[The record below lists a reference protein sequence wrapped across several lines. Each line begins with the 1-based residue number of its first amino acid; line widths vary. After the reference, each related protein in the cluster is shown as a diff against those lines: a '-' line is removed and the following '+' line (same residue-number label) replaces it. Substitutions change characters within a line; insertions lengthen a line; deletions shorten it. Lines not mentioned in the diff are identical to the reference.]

1 MFVELHAQSAFSFL
15 EGAEQPEALVSEAA
29 RLDMG
34 VLALVDRDGLSA
46 APRFYQ
52 AATRAGI
59 RPLIGSE
66 LTLRDGARLP
76 LLVEDRDGYRNLSR
90 LITLMKLRA
99 PKGEAVLDLEEI
111 TPYASGLVCLTGGAH
126 GPLGRSL
133 AAGGYPAARATLE
146 RLAGIFGAD
155 NCFVEVQRHR
165 ERAEERR
172 LQALVRLA
180 HDARLPLVAT
190 NQPLYCGDGDPS
202 AARIPGRAGWSGG
215 RALADALM
223 CIREKTT
230 LDAAGRLLACNDERR
245 LKPGVEMASLFA
257 DLPEAVATTG
267 ELALRLAFT
276 LKDVG
281 YRFPDYPLP
290 PGQEPLEHL
299 RVLAERGAKSRY
311 GRGPLAAKASRQ
323 IAYELDI
330 IGRLDLAGY
339 FLIVWDLVEY
349 CRAHDILVQGRGSA
363 ANSAVCYALGIT
375 AVDPVGMGL
384 LFERFLSEAR
394 GEWPDIDL
402 DLPSGERREDVIQ
415 YVYRRYGRLGAAMT
429 ANVITYRGRSAARE
443 LGKVLDLPADLRE
456 RLARLVP
463 IWGYR
468 DPADMLTRHLAAAGC
483 DPAHPRIRAFAAL
496 WTRIQD
502 LPRHL
507 GQHSGGMVIAAGR
520 LDDVVP
526 LETATMPGRVV
537 IQWDKEDCAALGII
551 KVDLLGLRMMS
562 VIQEAIEIV
571 GETGGEIDLA
581 HLPADDPTV
590 YAMLREAD
598 TIGVFQVESRAQ
610 MATLPRIQPER
621 FYDLVVQVAII
632 RPGPIV
638 GDMVHPYIN
647 RRRGRERVTYPHPS
661 LEPILERTLGVPL
674 FQEQL
679 LRMAMATA
687 GFTGAEAEELR
698 RAFGFKRSE
707 ARMAEV
713 EAKLRAGMAR
723 QGITGDAA
731 EQIVHAITAF
741 ALYGFPECVVGETR
755 IIDAD
760 TGRRVAVED
769 IVHGRVPVQAT
780 LACDAEL
787 QFTRRR
793 IVHATVSGR
802 RMVYRVQT
810 ALGREIV
817 ATPEHPLLTMRGWR
831 ALGSLRRG
839 DRIGVARRLPPL
851 GHRRWPRHQVVVLA
865 DLIAEGNLC
874 HPSTVYFYTTDIRQ
888 RDDFVRSVQR
898 FDNTVT
904 TVGRHRNCYSVHVR
918 RRHHTRPAGVVVWIK
933 QLGLWGLDSHRKHL
947 PEQAFALCSSQI
959 ALLLARLWE
968 GDGSL
973 SRAGHASYDTASRVL
988 ATDIQHLLLRLG
1000 IVSRLYERARP
1011 YRQRTV
1017 TGFVI
1022 TVTGKA
1028 NLRRFSSRI
1037 ARWFLDSRKRQQAQS
1052 LSTAREH
1059 PRSSRDIVPVDVHP
1073 LIVSARI
1080 RRSLTWKEIG
1090 ASTRMAMREI
1100 ASPSQAKRG
1109 YCRWVT
1115 GRLGRFL
1122 RSPELAR
1129 LAISDLYW
1137 DRVTAMTPI
1146 GMRETYDL
1154 SIEGDQNFLA
1164 NDVVVHNSHASSFA
1178 LLAYASAYLKA
1189 HHSAAF
1195 YAALLNNQPM
1205 GFYHPATIVNDAR
1218 RHGQRILPID
1228 VTRSHWLCTVEE
1240 LADGRWAVRLGLRY
1254 VKGLRE
1260 EVAKALVAAR
1270 AERPFASATEV
1281 AQRVGLD
1288 RAEREA
1294 LAAIG
1299 AFASLGG
1306 TRRQNVWT
1314 LAVPPAGPLFTA
1326 AESAHPPE
1334 VGGSAQTLAPHSPLP
1349 EMTEIDRLEADYAGT
1364 GVTVGRHP
1372 MALRRTALARQ
1383 GVTRAADLARG
1394 RPGQPIRVA
1403 GSVIV
1408 RQRPGTAKG
1417 FLFLSLE
1424 DETGIANVIVT
1435 PQHFERHRLVLVS
1448 EPFLLVD
1455 GVLQRQDGVVS
1466 VKAERVQA
1474 LPPLTNNVPSH
1485 DFG

>member
-15 EGAEQPEALVSEAA
+15 EGAEQPEALVAEAA

-34 VLALVDRDGLSA
+34 VLALVDRDGLAA

-66 LTLRDGARLP
+66 LTLRDGARFP

-99 PKGEAVLDLEEI
+99 PKGEGALDLNEI
-111 TPYASGLVCLTGGAH
+111 APYASGLVCLTGGAR
-126 GPLGRSL
+126 GPLARSL
-133 AAGGYPAARATLE
+133 ASGGYGAARAVLD
-146 RLAGIFGAD
+146 RLAGIFGAG

-165 ERAEERR
+165 DRAGERR
-172 LQALVRLA
+172 VQGLVRLA
-180 HDARLPLVAT
+180 RDMHVPLVAT
-190 NQPLYCGDGDPS
+190 NQPLYCGENGAS
-202 AARIPGRAGWSGG
+202 AARISDLAAWSRG
-215 RALADALM
+215 RALADALT
-223 CIREKTT
+223 CIREKVT
-230 LDAAGRLLACNDERR
+230 LDAAGRLLACNAERR
-245 LKPGVEMASLFA
+245 LKPGIEMARLFA
-257 DLPEAVATTG
+257 DLPEAIANTG

-281 YRFPDYPLP
+281 YRFPDYRLP

-299 RVLAERGAKSRY
+299 RILAERGAKSRY
-311 GRGPLAAKASRQ
+311 GDGPLALKARGQ
-323 IAYELDI
+323 IAHELDV

-349 CRAHDILVQGRGSA
+349 CRVHDILVQGRGSA

-402 DLPSGERREDVIQ
+402 DLPSGERREEVIQ
-415 YVYRRYGRLGAAMT
+415 YVYRRYGRQGAAMT

-443 LGKVLDLPADLRE
+443 LGKVLDLPPDLRE

-468 DPADMLTRHLAAAGC
+468 DPADVLTRHLAAAGC
-483 DPAHPRIRAFAAL
+483 DPTHPRIRAFAAL
-496 WTRIQD
+496 WARIQD

-520 LDDVVP
+520 LDDIVP
-526 LETATMPGRVV
+526 LEPATMPGRVV

-571 GETGGEIDLA
+571 GATGGEIDLA
-581 HLPADDPTV
+581 HLPADDPKV

-647 RRRGRERVTYPHPS
+647 RRRGREPVTYPHPS

-707 ARMAEV
+707 ARMKEV
-713 EAKLRAGMAR
+713 EGKLRAGMAR
-723 QGITGDAA
+723 QGIAGDAA

-755 IIDAD
+755 IVDAD
-760 TGRRVAVED
+760 TGRRVPIED
-769 IVHGRVPVQAT
+769 IVHGRVSVEAT
-780 LACDAEL
+780 FACDTEFR
-787 QFTRRR
+787 FTRRR
-793 IVHATVSGR
+793 IVHATVSGP
-802 RMVYRVQT
+802 RMVYRVRT
-810 ALGREIV
+810 SLGREIV
-817 ATPEHPLLTMRGWR
+817 ATPEHPLLTVRGWR
-831 ALGSLRRG
+831 ALGSLRPG
-839 DRIGVARRLPPL
+839 DRIGVVRKLPPL
-851 GHRRWPRHQVVVLA
+851 GRVRWPRYQVVVLA

-874 HPSTVYFYTTDIRQ
+874 HPSTVYFYTTDIRH
-888 RDDFVRSVQR
+888 RDDFVRNIER
-898 FDNTVT
+898 FGNTVA
-904 TVGRHRNCYSVHVR
+904 TVRRQRNCYSVHVR
-918 RRHHTRPAGVVVWIK
+918 RRHRSRPAGVVVWIK
-933 QLGLWGLDSHRKHL
+933 EFGLWGLDSHRKHL
-947 PEQAFALCSSQI
+947 PEQVFTLCSSQV

-988 ATDIQHLLLRLG
+988 ANDVQHLLLRLD
-1000 IVSRLYERARP
+1000 IVSRLYERTRA

-1017 TGFVI
+1017 TGFVV

-1028 NLRRFSSRI
+1028 NLRRFAARI
-1037 ARWFLDSRKRQQAQS
+1037 ARWFLDSRKRQLAQTLSAS
-1052 LSTAREH
+1052 LER

-1080 RRSLTWKEIG
+1080 HRSLTWKEIG
-1090 ASTRMAMREI
+1090 SSTGVAMREI
-1100 ASPSQAKRG
+1100 ASPSHAKRG
-1109 YCRWVT
+1109 YCRWVI
-1115 GRLGRFL
+1115 GRLGRCL

-1129 LAISDLYW
+1129 LATSDLYW
-1137 DRVTAMTPI
+1137 DRVTTITPI

-1189 HHSAAF
+1189 HHSPAF

-1218 RHGQRILPID
+1218 RHGQRIFPID
-1228 VTRSHWLCTVEE
+1228 VTRSDWLCTVEG
-1240 LADGRWAVRLGLRY
+1240 LGDGAFAVRLGLRY

-1270 AERPFASATEV
+1270 AERPFASTSEV
-1281 AQRVGLD
+1281 AQRVCLD

-1314 LAVPPAGPLFTA
+1314 LAAPPAGPLFVTVQS
-1326 AESAHPPE
+1326 EDPPE
-1334 VGGSAQTLAPHSPLP
+1334 AGASAQAVAPHSLLP
-1349 EMTEIDRLEADYAGT
+1349 EMTEMERLEADYAGT

-1372 MALRRTALARQ
+1372 MALRRADLVAQ
-1383 GVTRAADLARG
+1383 GVTRACDLARQ

-1455 GVLQRQDGVVS
+1455 GVLQKQDGVIS
-1466 VKAERVQA
+1466 IKAGRVRT